1 MVFVQFLVDRTA
13 AIGQRGAML
22 TLHGSTALSSFR
34 CSKLAKILEQTAGQP
49 VSVTADWVYFVKTSG
64 AVTEAERTTLD
75 ALLLEQ
81 TSAAAQPS
89 TSGAASAV
97 LYVIPRLGTT
107 SPWSSK
113 ATDICHVCGLDGVER
128 VERGVRFTLSAASPL
143 QDDVLQRLLPH
154 LHDRMTQTVIF
165 DQVEAEAL
173 FEVKAPAPVR
183 SVDVL
188 GGGKAALDSANQDWG
203 LALSDDEVE
212 YLVNAFTQL
221 GRNPTDAELMMF
233 AQANSEHC
241 RHKIFRADW
250 VVDGVAQPNSLM
262 DMIRNTYASN
272 PQGVVSAYSDNAA
285 IMRGFASARFWP
297 DTDRVYRKVF
307 EDAPILMK
315 VETHNHPTAISPF
328 PGAATGSGGEI
339 RDEGA
344 TGRGSKPKAGLV
356 GFSVSNLRIP
366 DAIRPWEQD
375 FGKPERIRSALDI
388 MIEGPLGGAAF
399 NNEFG
404 RPGILGYF
412 RSFEETFDAGDG
424 PERRGYHKPI
434 MLAGGLGTIRPS
446 LTHKNHFDTGALVVL
461 GGPAMLIGLGGGA
474 ASSMAQGKS
483 HADLDFASVQRENPE
498 IQRRCQEV
506 IDRCCAL
513 GEESPIESIHDVG
526 AGGLSNAFPELV
538 NDAERGGVFQLRKI
552 PNLEPGMSPMEIWCN
567 EAQERYVLVIAKDR
581 LATFEA
587 LCERE
592 RCPYAVV
599 GEVTSERQLVVE
611 DDRFDNKPVDLPL
624 NVLLGKPPKMTR
636 SFTRR
641 QLNAKGLD
649 LSGITVEEAAKR
661 VLMLPTVADKTFLI
675 TIGDR
680 TVTGLVSRDQMVGP
694 WQVPVADAAVTLAA
708 YEGYT
713 GEAMAI
719 GERTPVA
726 LIDAAASARMA
737 VAEAVLNIASAPIAD
752 IGEIKLSANWMSAA
766 SHPGENQALYDAVHT
781 VGMELCPQLGIAI
794 PVGKDS
800 MSMSTVWDD
809 GNKRVV
815 SPLSLVVTAFARVYD
830 ARKALTPE
838 LSRTEDSL
846 LVLVDLSD
854 GKARLGG
861 SCLAQVFNQV
871 GNEAPDVDAPQL
883 LRGAFAAIQELN
895 KKGLVLAY
903 HDRSDGGLFVTL
915 TEMAFAGGCGVQVS
929 LDGLNASPLEA
940 LFNEELGFVLQVPR
954 TSLFE
959 VQRILGEHGLT
970 ADRYA
975 RVIGHPIGQ
984 RSVEVVMDNTT
995 VFSEKV
1001 SVLRSWYSDTTFR
1014 MQSLRDNP
1022 ECAREEYAAMCDDA
1036 DPGRCPIL
1044 TYDINERPN
1053 LMTAERPRVAILRE
1067 QGVNGQMEM
1076 AAAFERAGFD
1086 PVDVHMTDILNGAE
1100 DLSQFVGLA
1109 ACGGFSFGDV
1119 LGAGGG
1125 WANSVLY
1132 NPRARNVFE
1141 TFFKRE
1147 NTFTLGVCN
1156 GCQFLS
1162 RLKDLIPGAEH
1173 WPRFLRNR
1181 SEQFEARL
1189 GMVEVVQSPS
1199 ILLEGMAGSHL
1210 PIAVAHG
1217 EGRVSELQEGARV
1230 ALRYV
1235 DHHGRP
1241 TERYPFNPNGSPGGA
1256 TAFTTS
1262 DGRATIMMPHPE
1274 RVFRAAQL
1282 SWAPSEW
1289 TNNGPWMRLF
1299 DNARRW
1305 VG

>member
-1 MVFVQFLVDRTA
+1 
-13 AIGQRGAML
+13 ML

-64 AVTEAERTTLD
+64 ALTGASRTTLE

-81 TSAAAQPS
+81 K
-89 TSGAASAV
+89 SGAAHPDTSDDTSRSSDASAV

-113 ATDICHVCGLDGVER
+113 ATDICHVCGLNEIER
-128 VERGVRFTLSAASPL
+128 VERGVRFKLSAAAPL
-143 QDDVLQRLLPH
+143 QSDVLQRLLPH

-165 DQVEAEAL
+165 DEAEAAAL

-188 GGGKAALDSANQDWG
+188 GGGKAALDSANQEWG

-250 VVDGVAQPNSLM
+250 VVDGVPQPRSLM

-366 DAIRPWEQD
+366 DAMRPWEQD

-434 MLAGGLGTIRPS
+434 MLAGGLGTIRPG
-446 LTHKNHFDTGALVVL
+446 LTHKNHFDTGVLVVL

-538 NDAERGGVFQLRKI
+538 NDAERGGVFELRKI

-567 EAQERYVLVIAKDR
+567 EAQERYVLVISKER

-599 GEVTSERQLVVE
+599 GEVTSERQLVVK
-611 DDRFDNKPVDLPL
+611 DDQFENEPVDIPL

-636 SFTRR
+636 SFTRQ
-641 QLNAKGLD
+641 QLNARGLD
-649 LSGITVEEAAKR
+649 VTGITVEEAAKR
-661 VLMLPTVADKTFLI
+661 VLLLPTVADKTFLI

-737 VAEAVLNIASAPIAD
+737 VAEAVLNIASAPIAE

-830 ARKALTPE
+830 ARKVLTPE

-846 LVLVDLSD
+846 LILVDLSG
-854 GKARLGG
+854 GKTRLGG

-871 GNEAPDVDAPQL
+871 GNEAPDVDDPQL

-895 KKGLVLAY
+895 KQGLVLAY

-915 TEMAFAGGCGVQVS
+915 TEMSFAGGCGVQVS
-929 LDGLNASPLEA
+929 LDGLDASPLEA

-959 VQRILGEHGLT
+959 VQRILAEHGLT

-1067 QGVNGQMEM
+1067 QGVNGQIEM

-1086 PVDVHMTDILNGAE
+1086 PVDVHMTDILSGAE
-1100 DLSQFVGLA
+1100 DLAKFVGLA

-1132 NPRARNVFE
+1132 NSRARNVFE

-1181 SEQFEARL
+1181 SEQFEGRL
-1189 GMVEVVQSPS
+1189 GMVEVMQSPS
-1199 ILLEGMAGSHL
+1199 ILLDGMAGSHL

-1217 EGRVSELQEGARV
+1217 EGRVSELHGDARV

-1235 DHHGRP
+1235 DHHGRA

-1256 TAFTTS
+1256 TGFTTL

-1274 RVFRAAQL
+1274 RVFRAVQL

>member
-1 MVFVQFLVDRTA
+1 
-13 AIGQRGAML
+13 ML

-34 CSKLAKILEQTAGQP
+34 CSKLAKTLEQELGTP
-49 VSVTADWVYFVKTSG
+49 VSVSADWAYFVETS
-64 AVTEAERTTLD
+64 APLTASERGILE
-75 ALLLEQ
+75 ALLVD
-81 TSAAAQPS
+81 AAP
-89 TSGAASAV
+89 GHAAELGTGECLTLAI
-97 LYVIPRLGTT
+97 VIPRLGTT

-113 ATDICHVCGLDGVER
+113 ATDICRVCGLASVKR
-128 VERGVRFTLSAASPL
+128 AERGMRVSIKTNRPLSAAEVGR
-143 QDDVLQRLLPH
+143 VLPYI
-154 LHDRMTQTVIF
+154 HDRMTQTVVF
-165 DQVEAEAL
+165 EEADARAL
-173 FEVKAPAPVR
+173 FVENTPAPLR

-188 GGGKAALDSANQDWG
+188 AGGKAALEAANREWG
-203 LALSDDEVE
+203 LALSDDEVD
-212 YLVNAFTQL
+212 YLIAAFNGL

-250 VVDGVAQPNSLM
+250 VIDGAPESRSLM
-262 DMIRNTYASN
+262 DMIRITYEHS
-272 PQGVVSAYSDNAA
+272 PDGVLSAYSDNAA
-285 IMRGFASARFWP
+285 VMRGYASARFWP
-297 DTDRVYRKVF
+297 AEDRVYRKVF
-307 EDAPILMK
+307 EDAGILMK

-366 DAIRPWEQD
+366 GAIRPWETD
-375 FGKPERIRSALDI
+375 YGKPDRIRSAFDI

-412 RSFEETFDAGDG
+412 RSFEESFDGG
-424 PERRGYHKPI
+424 TGEERRGYHKPI

-446 LTHKNHFDTGALVVL
+446 LTDKNHFGTECALVVL

-506 IDRCCAL
+506 IDRCCAM
-513 GEESPIESIHDVG
+513 GTESPIESIHDVG

-538 NDAERGGVFQLRKI
+538 NEAERGAVFDLRKI
-552 PNLEPGMSPMEIWCN
+552 PNMEPGMSPMEIWCN
-567 EAQERYVLVIAKDR
+567 EAQERYVLVVAKSR
-581 LATFEA
+581 LAQFVA

-599 GEVTSERQLVVE
+599 GEVTAERDLVVKDE
-611 DDRFDNKPVDLPL
+611 QFANNPVELPL

-636 SFTRR
+636 AFER
-641 QLNAKGLD
+641 QALNAKPFEPAGLD
-649 LSGITVEEAAKR
+649 LIEAARR

-680 TVTGLVSRDQMVGP
+680 TVTGLVCRDQMVGP
-694 WQVPVADAAVTLAA
+694 WQVPVADAAVTLAD
-708 YEGYT
+708 YEGFA

-719 GERTPVA
+719 GERTPLA
-726 LIDAAASARMA
+726 LMNAAASARMA
-737 VAEAVLNIASAPIAD
+737 VGEAILNIASAPISD

-766 SHPGENQALYDAVHT
+766 SHPGENQALYEAVHA
-781 VGMELCPQLGIAI
+781 VGMELCPRLGIAI

-800 MSMSTVWDD
+800 MSMSTVWND
-809 GNKRVV
+809 GKSRVV
-815 SPLSLVVTAFARVYD
+815 SPLSLIVSAFARVYD
-830 ARKALTPE
+830 TRKALTPE
-838 LSRTEDSL
+838 LSRSEDSL
-846 LVLVDLSD
+846 LVLVDLSG
-854 GKARLGG
+854 GKSRLGG
-861 SCLAQVFNQV
+861 SCLAQVYNQV
-871 GNEAPDVDAPQL
+871 GSEPPDLDDPDQL
-883 LRGAFAAIQELN
+883 KGAFAAVQELN
-895 KKGLVLAY
+895 RKGLVLAY

-915 TEMAFAGGCGVQVS
+915 LEMAFAGGCGVQVS
-929 LDGLNASPLEA
+929 IDGLGPSALEA
-940 LFNEELGFVLQVPR
+940 LFNEELGFVIQVPR
-954 TSLFE
+954 ASLFE
-959 VQRILGEHGLT
+959 VQRVFGEHGCE
-970 ADRYA
+970 ADRCA
-975 RVIGHPIGQ
+975 RVIGQPVG
-984 RSVEVVMDNTT
+984 RRVFEVACNETT
-995 VFSEKV
+995 VFSQKL

-1022 ECAREEYAAMCDDA
+1022 ECAAEEFAAMCDDT
-1036 DPGRCPIL
+1036 DPGRCPIATFDL
-1044 TYDINERPN
+1044 AERPVF
-1053 LMTAERPRVAILRE
+1053 TSAERPRVAVLRE
-1067 QGVNGQMEM
+1067 QGVNGQVEM

-1086 PVDVHMTDILNGAE
+1086 AVDVHMTDILKGDE
-1100 DLSQFVGLA
+1100 QLSSFVGLA

-1125 WANSVLY
+1125 WASSVLY
-1132 NPRARNVFE
+1132 NERARTVFE
-1141 TFFKRE
+1141 GFFKRQ

-1162 RLKDLIPGAEH
+1162 RLKELIPGADH

-1181 SEQFEARL
+1181 SEQFEARF
-1189 GMVEVVQSPS
+1189 GMVEVLQSPS
-1199 ILLEGMAGSHL
+1199 VLLQGMNGSHL
-1210 PIAVAHG
+1210 PIAIAHG
-1217 EGRVSELQEGARV
+1217 EGRVSATDNGSQV
-1230 ALRYV
+1230 AMRFV
-1235 DHHGRP
+1235 DHHGRA

-1256 TAFTTS
+1256 TGFTTL

-1282 SWAPSEW
+1282 SWAPSDW
-1289 TNNGPWMRLF
+1289 TGNGPWMRLF